1 MTTPG
6 TKLDLTVS
14 DIKQV
19 LYCARI
25 PFHRYV
31 SRVPVV
37 PTGKMAFGKEA
48 HLRIDRLERRRTLVE
63 FELLEGEREF
73 HVPLRSD
80 RLGLS
85 GVLDML
91 VRASLELIPVEFKD
105 SEGAPGLNHK
115 YQLVAYAL
123 LVEEQFRSV
132 VRRGFIYL
140 IPHKEVVEY
149 PITPNMRRHVVR
161 TLATMRAIL
170 ASDRL
175 PAPPSNL
182 GKCVDC
188 EYRRF
193 CNDIW

>member
-1 MTTPG
+1 MAALT

-14 DIKQV
+14 DVKQF

-31 SRVPVV
+31 TRTPVV
-37 PTGKMAFGKEA
+37 PTGKMTFGKEA
-48 HLRIDRLERRRTLVE
+48 HARTDCLERRRTLAE
-63 FELLEGEREF
+63 FDLLEGDREF
-73 HVPLRSD
+73 HVSLRSD

-91 VRASLELIPVEFKD
+91 IRSPGELIPVEFKD
-105 SEGAPGLNHK
+105 SEDPPGLNHK

-123 LVEEQFRSV
+123 LVEDRFRRV
-132 VRRGFIYL
+132 VRRGFVL
-140 IPHKEVVEY
+140 MIPLKEAVEY
-149 PITPNMRRHVVR
+149 TITPNMRRHVVR
-161 TLATMRAIL
+161 TLSALRAVL
-170 ASDRL
+170 VSDRL
-175 PAPPSNL
+175 PAPPANL
-182 GKCVDC
+182 GKCIDC

>member
-1 MTTPG
+1 MATPA
-6 TKLDLTVS
+6 TKLDLTAS
-14 DIKQV
+14 DIKQF

-31 SRVPVV
+31 TRVPVV
-37 PTGKMAFGKEA
+37 PTGKMTFGREA
-48 HLRIDRLERRRTLVE
+48 HARTNRLERRRTLAE
-63 FELLEGEREF
+63 FGLLEGEREF
-73 HVPLRSD
+73 HVPLRSG

-91 VRASLELIPVEFKD
+91 VRTPRELIPVELKD
-105 SEGAPGLNHK
+105 SEDPPGLNHK

-123 LVEEQFRSV
+123 LVEEQFRAV
-132 VRRGFIYL
+132 VRRGFIHL
-140 IPHKEVVEY
+140 IPRKEVVEY
-149 PITPNMRRHVVR
+149 PITPNMRRHVLR
-161 TLATMRAIL
+161 TLAAMRDVL

-175 PAPPSNL
+175 PPPPSSL